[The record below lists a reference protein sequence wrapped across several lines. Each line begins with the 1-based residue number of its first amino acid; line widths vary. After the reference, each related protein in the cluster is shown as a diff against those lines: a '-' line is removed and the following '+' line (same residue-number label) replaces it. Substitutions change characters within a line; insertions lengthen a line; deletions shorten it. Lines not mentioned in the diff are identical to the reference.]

1 MLSRRLSFFLD
12 VDLAEDV
19 RDQFIERERDAI
31 LCALKV
37 NINL

>member
-19 RDQFIERERDAI
+19 RDQFVERERDAK
-31 LCALKV
+31 CDS
-37 NINL
+37 

>member
-19 RDQFIERERDAI
+19 RDQFVERERDA
-31 LCALKV
+31 
-37 NINL
+37 NIYVF